1 MVTVNGV
8 TMELGLQIPN
18 FSYRTGIAELFP
30 TVIAQAQ
37 KAEAAGRS
45 RPSLSHGPL
54 HFLRRPRRIAQ
65 NSSDSRAGSVSIDL
79 SGRCHRLA
87 S

>member
-1 MVTVNGV
+1 MPKRYPEEFRRKVLDLVACGRPV
-8 TMELGLQIPN
+8 AQI
-18 FSYRTGIAELFP
+18 
-30 TVIAQAQ
+30 
-37 KAEAAGRS
+37 AADLSVSRRS

-79 SGRCHRLA
+79 SGRCHPLA